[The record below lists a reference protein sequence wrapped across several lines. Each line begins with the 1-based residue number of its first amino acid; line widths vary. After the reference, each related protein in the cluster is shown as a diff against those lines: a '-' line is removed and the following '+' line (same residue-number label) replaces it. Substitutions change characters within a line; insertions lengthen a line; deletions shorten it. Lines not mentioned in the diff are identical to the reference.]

1 MRKPDF
7 LPVAVSFLTLA
18 AIVLSLVC
26 GSTSVDL
33 SAIFDKSTPD
43 GIIFF
48 SIRVPRTAAC
58 LLAGLAFSLSGYLLQ
73 SATGND
79 LASPNIIGV
88 NAGAGAAVLLFLC
101 LAPELFWLLPV
112 AAFVGAMSAVGLV
125 SGITVLTRRLD
136 SSSSLIL
143 AGVAVNALFNAII
156 STLGSLFPDSLS
168 SYSSFS
174 AGGFSNIDSASLY
187 VPAAIIITCIAVTL
201 MLSRTMTIIRLDDEI
216 ASSCGMNP
224 VAVRTM
230 LSVLAALSASAA
242 VTFSGLLGFVGLVTP
257 HLASFLWPK
266 EGKAKIVIT
275 LLCGSSLVLLADVL
289 SRVAIRPA
297 ELPAGVFLAV
307 IGVPFFIFLL
317 LRRKS

>member
-48 SIRVPRTAAC
+48 SIRVPRTVAC

-112 AAFVGAMSAVGLV
+112 AAFLGAMSAVGLV

-143 AGVAVNALFNAII
+143 AGVAVNALFNAMI
-156 STLGSLFPDSLS
+156 STLGSLFPDSMS

-224 VAVRTM
+224 MAVRTM

-266 EGKAKIVIT
+266 EGKTKLVIT

>member
-1 MRKPDF
+1 MRKHDF
-7 LPVAVSFLTLA
+7 LPVSVSFLTLV

-33 SAIFDKSTPD
+33 TAIFDMSTPD

-143 AGVAVNALFNAII
+143 AGVAVNALFNAMI
-156 STLGSLFPDSLS
+156 STLGSLFPDTMS

-187 VPAAIIITCIAVTL
+187 VPAAIIITCVAVTL

-224 VAVRTM
+224 MAVRTM

>member
-1 MRKPDF
+1 MRKHDF
-7 LPVAVSFLTLA
+7 LPVSVSFLTLV

-33 SAIFDKSTPD
+33 TAIFDMSTPD

-143 AGVAVNALFNAII
+143 AGVAVNALFNAMI
-156 STLGSLFPDSLS
+156 STLGSLFPDTMS

-187 VPAAIIITCIAVTL
+187 VPAAIIITCVAVTL

-224 VAVRTM
+224 MAVRTM

-266 EGKAKIVIT
+266 EGKTKLVIT

>member
-58 LLAGLAFSLSGYLLQ
+58 LFAGLAFSLSGYLLQ

-112 AAFVGAMSAVGLV
+112 AAFVGAMNAVGLV

-143 AGVAVNALFNAII
+143 AGVAVNALFNALI
-156 STLGSLFPDSLS
+156 STLGSLFPDTMS

>member
-1 MRKPDF
+1 MRKHDF
-7 LPVAVSFLTLA
+7 LLVSVSFLTLA

-33 SAIFDKSTPD
+33 TAIFDMSTPD

-143 AGVAVNALFNAII
+143 AGVAVNALFNAMI
-156 STLGSLFPDSLS
+156 STLGSLFPDTMS

-187 VPAAIIITCIAVTL
+187 VPAAIIITCVAVTL

-224 VAVRTM
+224 MAVRTM

-257 HLASFLWPK
+257 HMASFLWPK

>member
-101 LAPELFWLLPV
+101 LAPELFWLLPA
-112 AAFVGAMSAVGLV
+112 AAFLGAMSAVGLV

>member
-1 MRKPDF
+1 MRKHDF
-7 LPVAVSFLTLA
+7 LLVSVSFLTLA

-33 SAIFDKSTPD
+33 IAIFDMSAPD

-143 AGVAVNALFNAII
+143 AGVAVNALFNAMI
-156 STLGSLFPDSLS
+156 STLGSLFPDTMS

-187 VPAAIIITCIAVTL
+187 VPAAIIITCVAVTL

-224 VAVRTM
+224 MAVRTM

-257 HLASFLWPK
+257 HLASFLWPE
-266 EGKAKIVIT
+266 EGKTKLVIT
-275 LLCGSSLVLLADVL
+275 LLSGSSLVLLADVL